1 MLNARNVM
9 NSFINLSKTKTAKQ
23 TGVLYGSQIS
33 AMALGLITAPI
44 VTRVLGPEKYGILAF
59 ILAVISFISLFFEF
73 GFFSAGARLLAISK
87 EKEKDQELI
96 GSLTIITVGISLSF
110 FLIIFI
116 FSFFIDSIFHT
127 TAGDILRTVSI
138 LAAIIPFQYM
148 LQQVCQG
155 TNEIKKMAIAN
166 IIPKLWYLAGLLI
179 AVSFLKLN
187 VFVVLVLNFT
197 GIILTAGLI
206 ILSLKPKFDH
216 LKENFRMIWKETKD
230 YGRHVYFGR
239 IASMATYDSDKILI
253 SYFSGT
259 TDVGFYSLAM
269 ILINPM
275 FIFSSSLSTSLFKEF
290 VKKKKVPKKVVYF
303 NFLWLLFSCAGLII
317 FGKWIVILLFSVKF
331 INVYPILIVL
341 TFANLFRGLTQ
352 PYNKFLGAK
361 GEGKALRN
369 TAVILTICN
378 LLGNLTLIP
387 FWGAIGAAYASLFA
401 LMVNYFGHIYY
412 YHIYLNTLYNEGT
425 SK

>member
-23 TGVLYGSQIS
+23 TGILYSSQIL
-33 AMALGLITAPI
+33 AMALGLITVPI

-59 ILAVISFISLFFEF
+59 ILSVISFVSLFFEF

-96 GSLTIITVGISLSF
+96 SALTIIAVGISINF
-110 FLIIFI
+110 FLILFI

-127 TAGDILRTVSI
+127 TAGDILRTISI

-155 TNEIKKMAIAN
+155 TNKISRMSAAN
-166 IIPKLWYLAGLLI
+166 IIPKVWYLIGLLVV
-179 AVSFLKLN
+179 VSFINLN
-187 VFVVLVLNFT
+187 IFVVLTLNFT

-239 IASMATYDSDKILI
+239 IASMATYDSDKMLI

-269 ILINPM
+269 ILTNPM

-290 VKKKKVPKKVVYF
+290 AKKKKVPKKVVYF
-303 NFLWLLFSCAGLII
+303 NFLWLLFFCAGLII
-317 FGKWIVILLFSVKF
+317 FGKWIVILLFSMKF
-331 INVYPILIVL
+331 IKVYPILIII
-341 TFANLFRGLTQ
+341 TFANFFRGLTQ

-369 TAVILTICN
+369 TALILTICN

-401 LMVNYFGHIYY
+401 LMVNYFWHIYY
-412 YHIYLNTLYNEGT
+412 YHIYLNKLYNEGT
-425 SK
+425 RK